1 VAAASLPGT
10 FFLSNDAFY
19 FGMLPVLA
27 EAGAVHGIAPEA
39 MARAALMGQPFHLLS
54 PLVPSTWLL
63 VGLIRVEMGAH
74 QTFTALPAA
83 GVCLVLALATMATG
97 GF

>member
-1 VAAASLPGT
+1 AAASLPGT

-27 EAGAVHGIAPEA
+27 EAGAAHGIAPEA

-74 QTFTALPAA
+74 QRFTALPAA
-83 GVCLVLALATMATG
+83 GVCLAMALAAMATG